1 MTLDA
6 ADDESV
12 ASAGRLF
19 RRITEH
25 HFAPAPE
32 QPGGLRIS
40 SAAFQ
45 PASDGS
51 GISIS
56 ISIEDRM
63 IELGIQPSDLVAD
76 YEDVLLAF
84 ITAGVAREHGK
95 RVVRDPVDEDLAHG
109 NLIGRDTGGVRKR
122 LARAAQW
129 EIGPGGF

>member
-12 ASAGRLF
+12 ASACRLF

-25 HFAPAPE
+25 HVAPAAE

-56 ISIEDRM
+56 IEDRM
-63 IELGIQPSDLVAD
+63 IELGIRPSDLIAD

-84 ITAGVAREHGK
+84 VTAGVAREHGK
-95 RVVRDPVDEDLAHG
+95 GVVRDPVDEDLAHG
-109 NLIGRDTGGVRKR
+109 NLTGPDTGGIRKR